1 MKRTSTD
8 MNRAA
13 TPTLEAGLAN
23 VVHRAPAETCGE
35 AMSITELQMC
45 SVPPL
50 HDNPSLDYAQ
60 AGQKIRD
67 WLYSGAK
74 PQSEFEI
81 KKIASFCVR
90 QKLPNALSWLVLQCE
105 IDNLKLPSCELGSE
119 GMQMIAGWLEHCPRP
134 IDLDIAHNN
143 ISEEGAFALAS
154 ALKTNSTVTGLNV
167 CGNYISARGAEALAD
182 ALKTNSTLTTLE
194 ISENEIDAT
203 SIAVLADA
211 LKINSTLA
219 HLRVHSSNNQ
229 KHLLGDADAAKF
241 ADALKT
247 NSTLTSLEIS
257 SHEIDVAGAAALADA
272 LRTNSKLINLNLA
285 NNTFGD
291 AGAAVLADA
300 LKNNSTLTN
309 LDVSNNGIG
318 DTGAAA
324 FAAALERNSTL
335 TVLDVCHQFI
345 GNAGIAALANALKT
359 NSTLT
364 DLIYGEEN
372 DCDEK
377 YAEAVVFDALQ
388 DNVTLT
394 GLDGEGGP
402 FSTEPVRRRLQVN
415 RNAKPFALAA
425 ADAFMTLPT
434 SWESKLSLEVGA
446 LIVKEMIVRAPVEGD
461 GVEGLKS
468 LIIASDIV
476 KQRHCDETS

>member
-1 MKRTSTD
+1 MKRTGTD

-60 AGQKIRD
+60 ADQKTRD
-67 WLYSGAK
+67 WLYSGAE

-81 KKIASFCVR
+81 NEIASFCVR

-105 IDNLKLPSCELGSE
+105 VDNLKFSWCELGSKD
-119 GMQMIAGWLEHCPRP
+119 MQMIAGWLEHCPRP
-134 IDLDIAHNN
+134 IDLDIAHHK
-143 ISEEGAFALAS
+143 IREEGAFALAS
-154 ALKTNSTVTGLNV
+154 ALKTNSTVTGLDV
-167 CGNYISARGAEALAD
+167 CGNHISARGTEALAF
-182 ALKTNSTLTTLE
+182 ALKTNSTLATLE

-211 LKINSTLA
+211 LKTNSTLT
-219 HLRVHSSNNQ
+219 HLRVYRGHANPM
-229 KHLLGDADAAKF
+229 GDAGAAKL

-257 SHEIDVAGAAALADA
+257 CHEIDVAGAAALADA
-272 LRTNSKLINLNLA
+272 LRTNSKLITLNIG
-285 NNTFGD
+285 NNIFGD

-309 LDVSNNGIG
+309 LDVSNNRIG

-324 FAAALERNSTL
+324 FAAALKRNSTL
-335 TVLDVCHQFI
+335 TALDVCHQHI
-345 GNAGIAALANALKT
+345 GNAGIAALADALKT
-359 NSTLT
+359 NSTLAK
-364 DLIYGEEN
+364 LIFSEEN
-372 DCDEK
+372 DCDEQ
-377 YAEAVVFDALQ
+377 YADAVLFDALQ
-388 DNVTLT
+388 NNVTLT
-394 GLDGEGGP
+394 GVDGDDGRY
-402 FSTEPVRRRLQVN
+402 STEPIRRRLKVN
-415 RNAKPFALAA
+415 QNAKPFALAA

-434 SWESKLSLEVGA
+434 SWESKLPVEVGA

>member
-8 MNRAA
+8 TNRAA

-23 VVHRAPAETCGE
+23 VVHRAPAETWGE

-45 SVPPL
+45 SVPPP

-60 AGQKIRD
+60 ADQKIRN

-74 PQSEFEI
+74 PQSESEI
-81 KKIASFCVR
+81 KEIASFCVR

-105 IDNLKLPSCELGSE
+105 VDNLKFSWCELGSKD
-119 GMQMIAGWLEHCPRP
+119 MQMIAGWLEHCPRR
-134 IDLDIAHNN
+134 IDLDLAHRK
-143 ISEEGAFALAS
+143 IREEGAFALAS

-167 CGNYISARGAEALAD
+167 CGNDISARGIEALVV

-211 LKINSTLA
+211 LKTNSTLT
-219 HLRVHSSNNQ
+219 HLRVYRGNANPI
-229 KHLLGDADAAKF
+229 GDAGAAKL

-257 SHEIDVAGAAALADA
+257 NHEIDVAGAAA
-272 LRTNSKLINLNLA
+272 
-285 NNTFGD
+285 
-291 AGAAVLADA
+291 LADA

-309 LDVSNNGIG
+309 LDVSCNGIG

-324 FAAALERNSTL
+324 FAAALKRNSTL
-335 TVLDVCHQFI
+335 TALDVCHQYI
-345 GNAGIAALANALKT
+345 GNAGIAALADALKT
-359 NSTLT
+359 NSTLAE
-364 DLIYGEEN
+364 LIFSEEN
-372 DCDEK
+372 DCDEQ
-377 YAEAVVFDALQ
+377 YANAVLFDALQ
-388 DNVTLT
+388 NNVTLT
-394 GLDGEGGP
+394 GLESDLFP
-402 FSTEPVRRRLQVN
+402 YSFEPVRRRLQEN
-415 RNAKPFALAA
+415 KNAKPFALAA

-434 SWESKLSLEVGA
+434 SWESKLPVEIGA

-476 KQRHCDETS
+476 KQRNCDETS